1 MMKRTISIFLA
12 LLMVFGVFP
21 LWISAAEPLDNPFE
35 DVTESDWFWKE
46 VLTVNEEG
54 IMTGKSATVFDP
66 KANISRAEVV
76 TALARFACVNV
87 KGKGEALAFHDTVT
101 DGWYSDYVGWAFENG
116 IVTGYD
122 NGNFGPSDLITR
134 QELAVVVSRMI
145 KYLEATMPENP

>member
-1 MMKRTISIFLA
+1 MLKRILSFAIVCVMLLGMIPLNIF
-12 LLMVFGVFP
+12 
-21 LWISAAEPLDNPFE
+21 AEETFTNPFE

-87 KGKGEALAFHDTVT
+87 KGKGEALAFPDTVT
-101 DGWYSDYVGWAFENG
+101 DG
-116 IVTGYD
+116 
-122 NGNFGPSDLITR
+122 
-134 QELAVVVSRMI
+134 
-145 KYLEATMPENP
+145 